1 MSDNNS
7 SLSVASQGDSQEF
20 LQEDEINVGAILGIF
35 KRRWLPFSLTF
46 LGVLGSVGVWT
57 FLQPPIFESSGQIL
71 LQKQTDASA
80 LTGIAEKLENFDPLS
95 GKTNPL
101 ETEKQVLLSNP
112 ILEKVIQ
119 QLDLKNQRGETLSP
133 QEFYRQIS
141 VEPLLN
147 TDILEVQMQ
156 NKDPDKATQIVSALM
171 KAYVD
176 NDLDV
181 NRADYK
187 TAKAFIL
194 QNLPRTERQIRD
206 AELRLRLFKEANRL
220 VNLPAETA
228 ATVQSLAEL
237 ESEITRVKAE
247 YLQAQMQINDLNR
260 QMGGVDS
267 SQALAIGQLSESS
280 GIQSTL
286 SELQATEDQLAVS
299 RTVLQ
304 SNHPELISLEEKR
317 ASLQRSLDSR
327 IVETI
332 GTTTNVS
339 PGDLQL
345 GKTVGLPMITEL
357 LKADVAAQG
366 ISKRLQSLEADY
378 QTYQQRST
386 SLPRLEQTQAEL
398 ERNLEV
404 ARLAFIKLRENL
416 QLAELAES
424 QNVANARILN
434 PAVANPQPVAP
445 RKSVNLM
452 MGMLLGLIAGAGVS
466 LLIDSRDTRLRTIE
480 DVRAVYNNCI
490 LLGTIPLFTKKKAS
504 EDFRPSISTL
514 IMRDDPY
521 SPVGE
526 TYRMLLTN
534 LKFSRSD
541 HPARIL
547 VLSSALP
554 GEGKSTTLANL
565 ALAIAE
571 GGSRVLIIDADL
583 RRPSQHQVWEIPNT
597 YGLSNQLV
605 EDVVGWGFN
614 DPVIEESP
622 TNGNGLGH
630 PLAGEGLV
638 ASRRGPIEVSE
649 GVDVLTAG
657 AIPPNPTALLDSQR
671 LRLIVEHYRSIY
683 DYVLLD
689 APPLTVASDATI
701 IGKVSDGLILVG
713 RPNVVDRHAAQ
724 TAQELLK
731 KLRQEVLGL
740 VVNGVIPKNE
750 PHSYYY
756 YSQGYYSYSDEDGE
770 MDNASNKVQN
780 NVTPKQ

>member
-7 SLSVASQGDSQEF
+7 SLSAASQEYTPEF
-20 LQEDEINVGAILGIF
+20 LQEDEINLGEILTIL
-35 KRRWLPFSLTF
+35 KRRWIPFCLTF
-46 LGVLGSVGVWT
+46 LGVVGGVGTWT
-57 FLQPPIFESSGQIL
+57 FLQPPIFESSGQVL

-80 LTGIAEKLENFDPLS
+80 LTGLAETLGELDPLS
-95 GKTNPL
+95 GKSNPL
-101 ETEKQVLLSNP
+101 ETEKQILLSNP
-112 ILEKVIQ
+112 ILEKVIRR
-119 QLDLKNQRGETLSP
+119 LDLKNQKGEPLSP
-133 QEFYRQIS
+133 QEFYEQIL
-141 VEPLLN
+141 VDPIN
-147 TDILEVQMQ
+147 DTDILRVRMQ
-156 NKDPDKATQIVSALM
+156 DVDADKATRIVNELM
-171 KAYVD
+171 KVYVD
-176 NDLDV
+176 NDLEV
-181 NRADYK
+181 SRSDYK
-187 TAKAFIL
+187 AAKVFIL

-206 AELRLRLFKEANRL
+206 AELKLRLFKESNGL

-228 ATVQSLAEL
+228 STVQGLAEL
-237 ESEITRVKAE
+237 EGAITKTKAE
-247 YLQAQMQINDLNR
+247 YLQAQMQLDGLN
-260 QMGGVDS
+260 QQLGGVGS
-267 SQALAIGQLSESS
+267 SQALAIGQLSESA
-280 GIQSTL
+280 GVQSTL
-286 SELQATEDQLAVS
+286 RELQAAEDQLAVS
-299 RTVLQ
+299 RTLLQ
-304 SNHPELISLEEKR
+304 PNHPELIDLEEKR
-317 ASLQRSLDSR
+317 ASLQRTLDSR

-332 GTTTNVS
+332 GTTANVS
-339 PGDLQL
+339 PGDLQF
-345 GKTVGLPMITEL
+345 GKAVGLPLITEL
-357 LKADVAAQG
+357 LKADVAAQS
-366 ISKRLQSLEADY
+366 IAERLQSLEADY
-378 QTYQQRST
+378 QAYQRRST
-386 SLPRLEQTQAEL
+386 SLPRLEQVQSEL

-404 ARLAFIKLRENL
+404 ARLAFVKMRENL

-424 QNVANARILN
+424 QNVGNVRILN
-434 PAVANPQPVAP
+434 HAVANDQPVAP
-445 RKSVNLM
+445 KKSINLM
-452 MGMLLGLIAGAGVS
+452 MGVLLGLIAGTGVS

-480 DVRAVYNNCI
+480 DVRAVYNNHI
-490 LLGTIPLFTKKKAS
+490 LLGTIPLFTKLKAS
-504 EDFRPSISTL
+504 ENARASGLTL
-514 IMRDDPY
+514 VMRDDPY

-541 HPARIL
+541 HPARTL

-605 EDVVGWGFN
+605 EDRVGWGFN
-614 DPVIEESP
+614 NQFIEDSP
-622 TNGNGLGH
+622 TNGHGLGH
-630 PLAGEGLV
+630 PLAGETHS
-638 ASRRGPIEVSE
+638 ASKRGPIEVSE
-649 GVDVLTAG
+649 GVEVLTAG

-701 IGKVSDGLILVG
+701 IGKVTDGLILVG

-724 TAQELLK
+724 TVQEILK

-756 YSQGYYSYSDEDGE
+756 YSQGYYSYSSEDGG
-770 MDNASNKVQN
+770 MDNANSKVQN
-780 NVTPKQ
+780 NATPKN